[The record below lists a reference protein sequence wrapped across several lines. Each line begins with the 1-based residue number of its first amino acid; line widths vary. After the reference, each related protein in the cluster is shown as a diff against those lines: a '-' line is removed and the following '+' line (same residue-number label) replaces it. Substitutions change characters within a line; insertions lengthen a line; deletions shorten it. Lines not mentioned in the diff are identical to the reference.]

1 VIPNFVKTMM
11 RYITAFLV
19 SLVMMGQVTFAKN
32 YSYVY
37 IEGDKQTPFYV
48 KLEGQML
55 PRLGKNYCII
65 PNLDAGIT
73 NIEILFQQN
82 KFPAQKF
89 VIRVPAEGS
98 RGFVLQKVNERQFA
112 LYDMQQG
119 IYLISGNTVDDDHAP
134 VAGTAS
140 PVPVSNVPVSTAP
153 VAASDQGTDIPAFT
167 TEKKSRKKKPV
178 KATEDTSGSEQK
190 PATSTDNRFIGDI
203 ELNADGT
210 QKASGTEA
218 LPDFNTEK
226 KATASKKKPVK
237 KAKHSDPEEQ
247 SLSAISDEIVDSVK
261 QAAPA
266 VEQGMPNTDCKS
278 PMTSE
283 DFENFALKILDKAD
297 DDARLKV
304 LNKSKGRL
312 CFTTEQVRIIANN
325 LDTQSGRYEVARILY
340 AQTSDQTNYPQLE
353 SLFKTNYLKNKF
365 REIINPK

>member
-1 VIPNFVKTMM
+1 MM
-11 RYITAFLV
+11 RYIAALFV
-19 SLVMMGQVTFAKN
+19 SLVMMGQVTLAKN

-73 NIEILFQQN
+73 NIEVLFQQN

-89 VIRVPAEGS
+89 VIKVPPEGS

-119 IYLISGNTVDDDHAP
+119 IYLVSGNTADDDHVP
-134 VAGTAS
+134 VAGTAAPVTPDNS
-140 PVPVSNVPVSTAP
+140 SVASVPVI
-153 VAASDQGTDIPAFT
+153 AAADQGTDIPAFT
-167 TEKKSRKKKPV
+167 TDKKSKKKKPV
-178 KATEDTSGSEQK
+178 KTVEDTPEQQQK
-190 PATSTDNRFIGDI
+190 STAADNRFIGDI

-210 QKASGTEA
+210 QKASGTEV
-218 LPDFNTEK
+218 LPDFNSDQKT
-226 KATASKKKPVK
+226 TAAKKKPSK
-237 KAKHSDPEEQ
+237 KAKQSDPEEK
-247 SLSAISDEIVDSVK
+247 SLAAISDEIADSVK
-261 QAAPA
+261 QASPT
-266 VEQGMPNTDCKS
+266 VDPGMPNTDCKS

-304 LNKSKGRL
+304 LNKNKGRL

-340 AQTSDQTNYPQLE
+340 AQTSDQGNYPQLE